1 MYIRLANGSIF
12 FPKLENLPEHF
23 IDRLRIVRPFL
34 FYLEIIYKLFPF
46 FLLEIHFEIRT
57 I

>member
-23 IDRLRIVRPFL
+23 IDRLRIVRPF
-34 FYLEIIYKLFPF
+34 YLEIIYKLFPSIF
-46 FLLEIHFEIRT
+46 IKKKKKKHEE
-57 I
+57 